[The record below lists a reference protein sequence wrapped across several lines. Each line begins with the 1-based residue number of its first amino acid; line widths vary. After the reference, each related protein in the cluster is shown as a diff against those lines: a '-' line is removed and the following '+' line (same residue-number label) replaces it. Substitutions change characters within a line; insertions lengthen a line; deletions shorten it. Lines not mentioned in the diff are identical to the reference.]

1 MNLWINWVVLGPQVV
16 SSGVFHVNAVS
27 WQLDSVGRPKRASH
41 VCEVLVL
48 PTGWAASVLF
58 LTFSL
63 G

>member
-1 MNLWINWVVLGPQVV
+1 MVLGPQVV

-48 PTGWAASVLF
+48 ATGWAASVLF